1 MLNPITDE
9 GLSFDDVLII
19 PHFSNITSR
28 SEITLLQKT
37 SLDTVLDIPII
48 SANMDTI
55 TGEDMLDAMDSFGG
69 MGILHRYMS
78 VKDMEMAV
86 DRWRVSGYGKIAISV
101 GCLAKDKDRINS
113 LIQKFDKDE
122 IIICIDIAHG
132 HSKNMKDTLYY
143 IRKAQGFEGSI
154 IAGNVCTPQAT
165 RDLLHWGADMIKVGV
180 GPGSACTTR
189 LKTGCGFPQFTTI
202 QKCSTVGPIIA
213 DGGIRSPGDAAK
225 ALAAGAEL
233 VMVGGMLAGTDRT
246 PQWNE
251 NEPFV
256 EFRGMASKAARTSY
270 EGVSKNAEGIS
281 CTVEAKPVGSTEAVI
296 NELVEGIKSSMS
308 YAGLDN
314 LADFRTKTTFV
325 KTTSAIINENRPH
338 ILEII

>member
-1 MLNPITDE
+1 MNNSITDE
-9 GLSFDDVLII
+9 GFSFDDILII
-19 PHFSNITSR
+19 PKFSPITSR
-28 SEITLLQKT
+28 SDIILLQKT
-37 SLDTVLDIPII
+37 SLGTVLDIPII

-55 TGEDMLDAMDSFGG
+55 TGEDMIEAMNSFGG

-78 VKDMEMAV
+78 VEDMEMIV
-86 DRWRVSGYGKIAISV
+86 ERWQYGKIAVSV
-101 GCLAKDKDRINS
+101 GCLEKDKDRINN
-113 LIQKFDKDE
+113 LIQKFDKDK
-122 IIICIDIAHG
+122 ITLCVDIAHG

-143 IRKAQGFEGSI
+143 IRKDLRFEGSV

-165 RDLLHWGADMIKVGV
+165 RELLYWGADMVKVGV

-189 LKTGCGFPQFTTI
+189 MKTGCGFPQFTAI
-202 QKCSTVGPIIA
+202 QKCSTAGPIIA

-246 PQWNE
+246 PKWSE
-251 NEPFV
+251 EATFV
-256 EFRGMASKAARTSY
+256 EFRGMASKAARNSY

-296 NELVEGIKSSMS
+296 NDLVEGIKSSIS
-308 YAGLDN
+308 YTGLDN